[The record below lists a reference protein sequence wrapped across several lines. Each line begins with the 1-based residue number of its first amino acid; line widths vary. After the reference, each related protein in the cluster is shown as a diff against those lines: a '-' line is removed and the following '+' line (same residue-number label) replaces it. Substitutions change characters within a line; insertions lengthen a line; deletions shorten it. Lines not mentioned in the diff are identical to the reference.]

1 MGMAEG
7 GIRFRHLLPAML
19 LPLLALAALRWI
31 WGFDGLYGQDAHE
44 YARFAGAL
52 QDWIAQGVPPGWHA
66 WPVGFTLLGALGG
79 WITGDVV
86 LALQMIAALSLAATV
101 PAVARIIDGLNRPS
115 GVPDD
120 GGLPDDGR
128 LPDDGPGLRG
138 LWLFLAIAVTP
149 ALFQAG
155 VLVMSDMT
163 AIAFGCWAIVF
174 QAGFTRRPSTG
185 ALMGFAAMAVAAVGT
200 RYGMAVL
207 LLLPGLHVAAMA
219 IRHRAWAGLAGA
231 IMILAAGVALHIAV
245 KQSDAGGLF
254 QHYSLTL
261 WSASNWFVRD
271 VSTADG
277 IQHYPLPTLVYVVTA
292 LARPSH
298 LPLVLVLPFLRLR
311 DLSGR
316 QAMLLAA
323 AAGLYALFLAGIP
336 FQNPRFQ
343 LPLHPL
349 AAALLY
355 PAWLRAAG
363 WARRHIRQVVLAVPV
378 VMLAVQM
385 IQAGRALSPLIDRNR
400 FERHLAALLQPL
412 GPGLLYTFD
421 VDPALGNRDVPQR
434 MVNLWSRRIDDFEP
448 GALIL
453 FAPDAMAA
461 QWAGRN
467 PMLNWQRAE
476 RTHVLEPVAD
486 AGRGWRLVRVGPP
499 RPDTAGAGG

>member
-1 MGMAEG
+1 MVEG
-7 GIRFRHLLPAML
+7 GVGSRHLLPAML
-19 LPLLALAALRWI
+19 LPLAVLAAMRWI

-44 YARFAGAL
+44 YARFATAL
-52 QDWIAQGVPPGWHA
+52 QDWMTQGISPGWHA
-66 WPVGFTLLGALGG
+66 WPVGFTLLGALGC
-79 WITGDVV
+79 WITGDVI
-86 LALQMIAALSLAATV
+86 LALQLIAALSLAATV
-101 PAVARIIDGLNRPS
+101 PAVSRIIDGLRSPSELSDDRPA
-115 GVPDD
+115 
-120 GGLPDDGR
+120 
-128 LPDDGPGLRG
+128 LRG
-138 LWLFLAIAVTP
+138 LWLFLAIAASP
-149 ALFQAG
+149 ALLQAG

-174 QAGFTRRPSTG
+174 QAGFTRRPSTS
-185 ALMGFAAMAVAAVGT
+185 ALIGFAATAVAAVGT

-207 LLLPGLHVAAMA
+207 LLLPGLQVAAVA
-219 IRHRAWAGLAGA
+219 IRHRAWAGLGGA
-231 IMILAAGVALHIAV
+231 VTILAAGVALHTAV
-245 KQSDAGGLF
+245 KQAEAGDLF

-261 WSASNWFVRD
+261 WSVSNWFTRD

-277 IQHYPLPTLVYVVTA
+277 IQHYPLPTLAYVATA

-298 LPLVLVLPFLRLR
+298 LPLLLVLPFLRLR
-311 DLSGR
+311 DLCGR
-316 QAMLLAA
+316 QALLLSAA
-323 AAGLYALFLAGIP
+323 GGLYALFLAGIP

-349 AAALLY
+349 AASLLY

-363 WARRHIRQVVLAVPV
+363 WAHRRLRPLVLTVPV
-378 VMLAVQM
+378 LMLALQM
-385 IQAGRALSPLIDRNR
+385 AQSGRGLTPLIDRNR
-400 FERHLAALLQPL
+400 FERHLAELLRPL

-421 VDPALGNRDVPQR
+421 VDPALGNRSIPQH
-434 MVNLWSRRIDDFEP
+434 MINLWSRRIEDFEP

-453 FAPDAMAA
+453 FAPDAMAT

-467 PMLNWQRAE
+467 PMLNWQQAE